1 MTKRKTKD
9 ALKAIFD
16 FSNKMSKEQAKIRN
30 KSKEIRQMF
39 NKYVSALSGDNKE
52 REMIEEEISEE
63 ELDSIPCSTTK
74 H

>member
-30 KSKEIRQMF
+30 KSKEIRHNYIM
-39 NKYVSALSGDNKE
+39 
-52 REMIEEEISEE
+52 RIETSEKWMSE
-63 ELDSIPCSTTK
+63 KWMPRNDSKNTI
-74 H
+74 